1 MLTPKREKSNNT
13 RQMTSSTEM
22 IVKAALAA
30 DPSVSPQ
37 LAREIIETLK
47 TNGSSAVAAKDD
59 GDIVLTRAQVAVMIN
74 KSVKAVDIYGRRGV
88 FKRVYFNN
96 GRTDLKRRQS
106 QGYSRASVLSA
117 IRNGMCAHQD

>member
-1 MLTPKREKSNNT
+1 
-13 RQMTSSTEM
+13 M

-88 FKRVYFNN
+88 FKRVYFNT

>member
-1 MLTPKREKSNNT
+1 
-13 RQMTSSTEM
+13 M
-22 IVKAALAA
+22 IVKAALSA
-30 DPSVSPQ
+30 DSSISPQ
-37 LAREIIETLK
+37 LAREVIETLK
-47 TNGSSAVAAKDD
+47 SNGTSAVAAKDD

-88 FKRVYFNN
+88 FKRVYFNA

-106 QGYSRASVLSA
+106 QGYSRSSVLAA